1 MSTWQGPA
9 NTYPLTPHVI
19 DHKARPEQVLR
30 FVIDTVEAEGGDALF
45 LCYGRWAKRLTGK
58 VCALLPADFQGQ
70 VITMDPRSESPT
82 AAGRKVRKEAR
93 LHVSRVGGPDRQP
106 RFEDPHQRTL
116 GGPNL
121 PSPPEQDPQDHQPAT

>member
-1 MSTWQGPA
+1 MPSGP
-9 NTYPLTPHVI
+9 YPLTPHVI

-30 FVIDTVEAEGGDALF
+30 FVIDTVEAEGGEALF

-58 VCALLPADFQGQ
+58 VCALLPAEYRGE

-93 LHVSRVGGPDRQP
+93 LHVRRIGGPDRQP
-106 RFEDPHQRTL
+106 RWEHPHQRAL
-116 GGPNL
+116 DSLNRPN
-121 PSPPEQDPQDHQPAT
+121 PPE